1 MPKDGTITRTTI
13 MDSAEELILGQG
25 FTATSVDKVIEK
37 AGVTKGAFFYHF
49 NTKADLAFALVDRY
63 AALDHEHLE
72 TDMKRAEELSRDPL
86 QQMLIFT
93 GLLKE
98 EMACLTEPF
107 PGCLYASYCHEAQL
121 FDDTTHKVIENM
133 IIEWR
138 ERLNGK
144 FTAIAELY
152 QPKIDISLSSLADM
166 ALVIFEG
173 SFILSKTLS
182 DPAITAE
189 QLGHYRNYIEL
200 MFEQP
205 S

>member
-1 MPKDGTITRTTI
+1 MPKDGTITKTAI

-49 NTKADLAFALVDRY
+49 NTKADLALALVERY
-63 AALDHEHLE
+63 AVLDLEHLE

-98 EMACLTEPF
+98 EMAGLTEPF
-107 PGCLYASYCHEAQL
+107 PGCLYASYCQEAQL
-121 FDDTTHKVIENM
+121 FDDTTHKIIENVM
-133 IIEWR
+133 IEWR
-138 ERLNGK
+138 ERLNAK
-144 FTAIAELY
+144 FTAIAKLY
-152 QPKIDISLSSLADM
+152 PPKFDISLSSLADM
-166 ALVIFEG
+166 ALVIYEG
-173 SFILSKTLS
+173 AFILSKTLS